1 MPAKTVLMIRP
12 TTFGFNFETALS
24 NSFQELPNI
33 ESADQIQSL
42 ARKEFD
48 EFVRKLKAL
57 DVEVIEFEDFEHSK
71 TPDSIFPNNW
81 FSTHLDGHLVIY
93 PMAAKNRRKER
104 RSDVIITLK
113 ERFRYRI
120 EDFTHY
126 ETDSQPHFLEGTGSL
141 IFDHD
146 CKKVYA
152 ALSIRTSRQLVEE
165 VAHLLGYEA
174 ICFNAL
180 GKKGELIYHTNVMMS
195 IGNQFIAIGLESVI
209 PEDLPKLQ
217 TSLADSGKTIISL
230 TNTQVYDQ
238 FAGNILQIENKGK
251 EKILVISQKAFDG
264 LETSQLDLF
273 KKFNEHLLPISIPTI
288 EQIGGGSVRCML
300 AEIYSV

>member
-12 TTFGFNFETALS
+12 TNFGFNAETALS
-24 NSFQELPNI
+24 NSFQEVPNI
-33 ESADQIQSL
+33 ESTDEIQPL
-42 ARKEFD
+42 ACEEFD
-48 EFVRKLKAL
+48 EFVRKLKVL
-57 DVEVIEFEDFEHSK
+57 DVEVIEFEDFELSK

-81 FSTHLDGHLVIY
+81 FSTHEDGHLVIY

-126 ETDSQPHFLEGTGSL
+126 ETDSHPHFLEGTGSL

-195 IGNQFIAIGLESVI
+195 IGDQFIAIGLESVI

-217 TSLADSGKTIISL
+217 ASLADSGKTIISL

-238 FAGNILQIENKGK
+238 FAGNILQIENKRK
-251 EKILVISQKAFDG
+251 EKILVISQKAFVG
-264 LETSQLDLF
+264 LESQQLDLL
-273 KKFNEHLLPISIPTI
+273 KKFNEHILPISIPTI

-300 AEIYSV
+300 AEIY